1 MKKEKKKMVGEQD
14 WKMVEGGCLEAMEAI
29 QAKMMRV
36 ILKAF
41 KGTTNSMLR
50 NSGPID
56 QRGELPRRVL
66 SRI

>member
-1 MKKEKKKMVGEQD
+1 MMVGEQD

-41 KGTTNSMLR
+41 KGITNSTLK

-56 QRGELPRRVL
+56 QCGELP
-66 SRI
+66 